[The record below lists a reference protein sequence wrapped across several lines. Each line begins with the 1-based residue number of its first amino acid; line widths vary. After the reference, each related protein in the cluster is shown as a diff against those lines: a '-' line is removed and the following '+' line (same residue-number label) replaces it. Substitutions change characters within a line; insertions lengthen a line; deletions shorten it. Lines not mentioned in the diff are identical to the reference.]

1 MVVEKIVNGVKVHF
15 NHDHYTTFRR
25 VREAKGIPLLN
36 QITINAEW
44 KHYYHEGNKIIEHP
58 LLYKVIRD
66 KETKT
71 LYIVTKV
78 LHQFFAGFH
87 IVLQYDNKNG
97 SSGIVHLDNG
107 TSIAMSKEPDFN
119 NRFEVTDIT
128 LDQFFEGCEEA
139 VNAFGEKANDWF
151 YHHKANNDKVL
162 KHFAQFT

>member
-1 MVVEKIVNGVKVHF
+1 MVTEKIVNGIKCHF
-15 NHDHYTTFRR
+15 NHDHYCTLRR

-36 QITINAEW
+36 QITLNKEW

-78 LHQFFAGFH
+78 LRQFFAGWH
-87 IVLQYDNKNG
+87 TVLQYDNKNG

-107 TSIAMSKEPDFN
+107 TSIAMPSETDFDK
-119 NRFEVTDIT
+119 RFEVTDIT
-128 LDQFFEGCEEA
+128 IEQFFEG
-139 VNAFGEKANDWF
+139 VTDSLNAFGEKANEWF
-151 YHHKANNDKVL
+151 YHHKATNDKVL
-162 KHFAQFT
+162 KHFAQFA